1 MSDNTFSSE
10 FNGDFSFTP
19 TRNLTSLV
27 DDECYQQRQNMQD
40 SSKMKYVTTNYIDLL
55 EGHSQNWF
63 GISMRD
69 QLFTPAENMD
79 ADSNLRNSK
88 LTNCKVRNNFGQ
100 LPIPTLPALYNAHAQ
115 DTDKES
121 KYIWPLSN
129 EKHGGCQPMDTNYH
143 DRSWYIF
150 PEMKHQA
157 IKSVQKSND
166 YRQGTSTRFVDL
178 DKTQEVARRQYA
190 KTSTL
195 LD

>member
-1 MSDNTFSSE
+1 MSDKTFTSE
-10 FNGDFSFTP
+10 FKGNFSFTP

-27 DDECYQQRQNMQD
+27 DDECYQQRIASED
-40 SSKMKYVTTNYIDLL
+40 TKKLKYTTTNYIDLL
-55 EGHSQNWF
+55 EGHNQNWF

-79 ADSNLRNSK
+79 GDSNLRYAP
-88 LTNCKVRNNFGQ
+88 LTNCKVKNNFGQ
-100 LPIPTLPALYNAHAQ
+100 LPIPTLPSLYNARAQ

-121 KYIWPLSN
+121 KYIWPLN
-129 EKHGGCQPMDTNYH
+129 TTERKECQPSDTQFH

-150 PEMKHQA
+150 PDLKHQA
-157 IKSVQKSND
+157 IKSVQTGNE

-178 DKTQEVARRQYA
+178 DKEQELKRREYV

-195 LD
+195 L